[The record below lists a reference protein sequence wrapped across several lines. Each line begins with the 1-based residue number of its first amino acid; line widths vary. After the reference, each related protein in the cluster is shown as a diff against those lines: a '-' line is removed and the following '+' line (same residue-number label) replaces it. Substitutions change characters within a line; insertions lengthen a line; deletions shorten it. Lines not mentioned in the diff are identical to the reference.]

1 MALSEPHPQHT
12 LHCQGGDGAGPGC
25 LPGGTVL
32 GCAGISIRAFP
43 SLRRRGHVAVTLDG
57 LRSLQPLMAH
67 THGRV
72 LEWPTPGL
80 ECHDCFIK
88 N

>member
-1 MALSEPHPQHT
+1 MG
-12 LHCQGGDGAGPGC
+12 QGRGC

-32 GCAGISIRAFP
+32 GCAGISTRAFL

-67 THGRV
+67 TREGSRV
-72 LEWPTPGL
+72 ADAWARVP
-80 ECHDCFIK
+80 
-88 N
+88 

>member
-12 LHCQGGDGAGPGC
+12 LHCQGGDGAGPGVSA
-25 LPGGTVL
+25 GWDVL
-32 GCAGISIRAFP
+32 GCAGISTRAFL

-67 THGRV
+67 TREGSRV
-72 LEWPTPGL
+72 ADAWARVP
-80 ECHDCFIK
+80 
-88 N
+88 